1 MHVGQERLAGIVFDW
16 AGTTVDY
23 GSRAPAMVFQQVFRE
38 KGIDISLSQAREP
51 MGMAKREH
59 IAAIAA
65 MPAVAQAWQQIYGKA
80 CDADEID
87 AMYDNF
93 LPLQKSVLHE
103 YSDVIDGVPQAVEH
117 CRNLGLAIGSS
128 TGYTRELMGI
138 VAPAA
143 ANQGYTPD
151 FYLCAED
158 APRGRPAPF
167 LLFEAAKRFDV
178 FPMWKIVKV
187 DDTTLGIE
195 AGRNATCWTIGIAQ
209 TGNLI
214 GLSPA
219 EWQQL
224 PANQQQELLS
234 AASHRLKE
242 AGAHFVVNSVAEV
255 PEIVEQINRLLAAGK
270 RSWN

>member
-1 MHVGQERLAGIVFDW
+1 MDKEKARLAGIVLDW

-23 GSRAPAMVFQQVFRE
+23 GSRAPAMVFQQIFQE
-38 KGIDISLSQAREP
+38 KGIDISLAQAREP

-65 MPAVAQAWQQIYGKA
+65 MPPIAQAWVERYGKH
-80 CDADEID
+80 CGESDID
-87 AMYDNF
+87 AMYHDF

-103 YSDVIDGVPQAVEH
+103 YSEVIEGVPEAVQC
-117 CRNLGLAIGSS
+117 CRELGLAIGSS
-128 TGYTRELMGI
+128 TGYTRELMEI
-138 VAPAA
+138 VAPVAA
-143 ANQGYTPD
+143 EQGYAPD
-151 FYLCAED
+151 FYLCSED

-195 AGRNATCWTIGIAQ
+195 AGRNANCWTIGIAQ

-214 GLSPA
+214 GLSPV

-224 PANQQQELLS
+224 SATQQSEML
-234 AASHRLKE
+234 ATASSKLRE

-255 PEIVEQINRLLAAGK
+255 PQIVTQINALLEAGQ
-270 RSWN
+270 RS